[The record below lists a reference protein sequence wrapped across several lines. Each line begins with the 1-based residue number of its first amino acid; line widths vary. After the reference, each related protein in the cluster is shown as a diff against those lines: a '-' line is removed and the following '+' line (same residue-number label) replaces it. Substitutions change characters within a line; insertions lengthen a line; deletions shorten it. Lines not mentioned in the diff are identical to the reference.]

1 MASVAQTCDALV
13 VGAGYVGC
21 AVAAALAKAGL
32 RVALLD
38 RGPIPGGASRANYGN
53 VQVQD
58 AELAHSLPMVTAGY
72 RRFATLEE
80 ELGCSVGYRRVGS
93 LLLIE
98 TAAQWQIMAAR
109 LPALHA
115 AGIRA
120 ELVPAES
127 LAELEPL
134 LDRRVVLGACYHA
147 DEGQVSPFLFM
158 AAFLR
163 EGRRH
168 GLAVHPHTEVT
179 GFDLAG
185 GRLTGLR
192 AGDAHFSAGVTILT
206 TGAWTPPLGRLLGR
220 DGLNRWAIPHVHG
233 QALVTERSDLRL
245 NNHLSSAAFFE
256 AMHEGAGD
264 APPGAVLAV
273 AQTADG
279 HFLLGE
285 AGIITDDLGA
295 QATLRGQAAI
305 AREVGRFL
313 PALASV
319 RVLRGWAAPVAFTD
333 DGLPF
338 LGPVADLPGL
348 ILATAFKSTVV
359 VTPLVGDAIAQLVC
373 TGQSDLDLTP
383 FSPDREIAHVPG
395 TSQVPGT

>member
-1 MASVAQTCDALV
+1 MASAAHTCDAIV

-38 RGPIPGGASRANYGN
+38 RGPIPSGASRANYGN

-98 TAAQWQIMAAR
+98 TETQWQIMAAR

-120 ELVPAES
+120 ELVPAER

-147 DEGQVSPFLFM
+147 GEGQVSPFRFM

-163 EGRRH
+163 QGRRH
-168 GLAVHPHTEVT
+168 GLALHPHTEVT
-179 GFDLAG
+179 GFAIAG

-192 AGDAHFSAGVTILT
+192 AGDARFSAGITILT
-206 TGAWTPPLGRLLGR
+206 TGAWTPSLGRLLGR
-220 DGLNRWAIPHVHG
+220 SWAIPHVHG
-233 QALVTERSDLRL
+233 QAMVTERTDLRL

-264 APPGAVLAV
+264 APPRAVLAV

-285 AGIITDDLGA
+285 AGVITDDLGA
-295 QATLRGQAAI
+295 QATLCGQAAI

-359 VTPLVGDAIAQLVC
+359 VTPLVGDAIAQLVS

-383 FSPDREIAHVPG
+383 FSPDREIAHVPHLQ
-395 TSQVPGT
+395 SACEVPGT

>member
-1 MASVAQTCDALV
+1 MSRAVHTYDAVV
-13 VGAGYVGC
+13 VGAGYIGC

-32 RVALLD
+32 GVALLD

-58 AELAHSLPMVTAGY
+58 AELTHSLPMVTAGY

-80 ELGCSVGYRRVGS
+80 ALGCSVGYRRLGS

-98 TAAQWQIMAAR
+98 SEAQWQMMAGR

-120 ELVPAES
+120 ELVPAER
-127 LAELEPL
+127 LTELEPL
-134 LDRRVVLGACYHA
+134 LDRRAVLGACYHA

-158 AAFLR
+158 MAFLR
-163 EGRRH
+163 QPALAASHRPGGRRH
-168 GLAVHPHTEVT
+168 GLALHPHTAVT
-179 GFDLAG
+179 GFDIAG
-185 GRLTGLR
+185 GRLIGLR
-192 AGDAHFSAGVTILT
+192 AADERFSSGIVILT
-206 TGAWTPPLGRLLGR
+206 TGAWTPSLGRLLER
-220 DGLNRWAIPHVHG
+220 DWAIPHVHG

-256 AMHEGAGD
+256 AMHEDAGD
-264 APPGAVLAV
+264 ASSGAVLAV

-285 AGIITDDLGA
+285 AGVITDDLGA
-295 QATLRGQAAI
+295 QATGQGQAAI
-305 AREVGRFL
+305 AREVMRFL

-319 RVLRGWAAPVAFTD
+319 RVLRGWAAPVAFTA

-348 ILATAFKSTVV
+348 ILATAFKSTVI
-359 VTPLVGDAIAQLVC
+359 VTPLIGDIVAQLVC
-373 TGQSDLDLTP
+373 TGRTDLDLAP
-383 FSPDREIAHVPG
+383 FSPDRAIGGMH
-395 TSQVPGT
+395 

>member
-1 MASVAQTCDALV
+1 MASAARTYDAIV
-13 VGAGYVGC
+13 VGAGYIGC
-21 AVAAALAKAGL
+21 AVAAALAAAGV
-32 RVALLD
+32 RTALLD

-72 RRFATLEE
+72 RRFATLEA

-98 TAAQWQIMAAR
+98 TEAQWQIMAGR
-109 LPALHA
+109 LPVLHG
-115 AGIRA
+115 AGIQA
-120 ELVPAES
+120 ELAPAER

-134 LDRRVVLGACYHA
+134 LNRRAVLAACYHA

-163 EGRRH
+163 QGRRH

-179 GFDLAG
+179 GFDIAG
-185 GRLTGLR
+185 GRLVGVR
-192 AGDAHFSAGVTILT
+192 AGAERFSAGVTILT
-206 TGAWTPPLGRLLGR
+206 TGAWTPRLGRLLGR
-220 DGLNRWAIPHVHG
+220 DWAIPHVHG

-256 AMHEGAGD
+256 AMHAGEGD
-264 APPGAVLAV
+264 ASAGESKPAPAVLAV
-273 AQTADG
+273 SQTADG

-285 AGIITDDLGA
+285 AGAITDDLGA
-295 QATLRGQAAI
+295 HATGQGQAAV
-305 AREVGRFL
+305 AREVMRVL
-313 PALASV
+313 PALARL
-319 RVLRGWAAPVAFTD
+319 RVLRGWAAPVAFTS

-338 LGPVADLPGL
+338 LGPVRDLPGL

-359 VTPLVGDAIAQLVC
+359 VTPLVGDAVAQLVC
-373 TGQSDLDLTP
+373 TGRTDLDLTP
-383 FSPDREIAHVPG
+383 FSPDRDISRAH
-395 TSQVPGT
+395 